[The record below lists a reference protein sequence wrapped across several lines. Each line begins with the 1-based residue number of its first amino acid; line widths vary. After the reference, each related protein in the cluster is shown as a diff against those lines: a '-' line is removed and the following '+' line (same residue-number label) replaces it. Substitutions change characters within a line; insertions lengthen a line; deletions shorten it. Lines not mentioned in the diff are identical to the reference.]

1 MDDHMANRE
10 MIMTAGFIALTI
22 CALVWQV
29 LRTLSRGALDATSV
43 LRLAVSVFTLG
54 IMLYVGHTIF
64 SMWT

>member
-1 MDDHMANRE
+1 V
-10 MIMTAGFIALTI
+10 FIALAI
-22 CALVWQV
+22 CSLVWQV

-43 LRLAVSVFTLG
+43 LRLAVSLFALG

>member
-1 MDDHMANRE
+1 MDEHIANRE
-10 MIMTAGFIALTI
+10 MLMAGAFIALTI

-43 LRLAVSVFTLG
+43 VRLVCSVFMLG
-54 IMLYVGHTIF
+54 IMLYVGHTML

>member
-1 MDDHMANRE
+1 MDEHIANRE
-10 MIMTAGFIALTI
+10 MLMTGVFIALAI
-22 CALVWQV
+22 CSLVWQV

-43 LRLAVSVFTLG
+43 LRLAVTLFALG

>member
-1 MDDHMANRE
+1 MDDNVANRE
-10 MIMTAGFIALTI
+10 MIMTGVFIALAI

-43 LRLAVSVFTLG
+43 LRLAVSVFALG

-64 SMWT
+64 SLWT

>member
-1 MDDHMANRE
+1 MDEHIANRE
-10 MIMTAGFIALTI
+10 MMMTGVFIALAI
-22 CALVWQV
+22 CSLVWQV

-43 LRLAVSVFTLG
+43 LRLAVSLFALG

>member
-1 MDDHMANRE
+1 MDDHIANRE
-10 MIMTAGFIALTI
+10 MMMTGVFIALTI

-29 LRTLSRGALDATSV
+29 LRTLSRGALDGRSV
-43 LRLAVSVFTLG
+43 LRLAVSLFALG